1 MLGQAQASSSAR
13 DVPRPRSM
21 QLYTFGSPRVG
32 NDSFAALFAT
42 LPLQVRGCTAMQKVA
57 NRETRVWH
65 FVMEK
70 GY

>member
-1 MLGQAQASSSAR
+1 
-13 DVPRPRSM
+13 M